1 MRTTNNSQEARRW
14 HPWARRFS
22 QTGACRVAVAPVA
35 LKALLQQLV
44 GDESATMPQGCL
56 VQLVLQ
62 SLVLRGPVRVTVAC
76 MQLQL
81 WEVVGTIAGHCQR
94 SQQKIHWSWPMALQP
109 LVQTRA
115 KKCHGVP

>member
-1 MRTTNNSQEARRW
+1 
-14 HPWARRFS
+14 
-22 QTGACRVAVAPVA
+22 
-35 LKALLQQLV
+35 
-44 GDESATMPQGCL
+44 MPQGCL

-94 SQQKIHWSWPMALQP
+94 SQQKIHWSWP
-109 LVQTRA
+109 
-115 KKCHGVP
+115 